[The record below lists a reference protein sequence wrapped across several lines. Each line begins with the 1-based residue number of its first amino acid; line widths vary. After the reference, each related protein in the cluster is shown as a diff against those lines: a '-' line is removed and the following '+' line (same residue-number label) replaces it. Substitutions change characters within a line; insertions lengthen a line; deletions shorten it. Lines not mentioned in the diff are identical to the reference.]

1 MDNERLDTNPSS
13 NHTGKRVSKERRAQV
28 EELLRSG
35 VPILDVAKT
44 VRMSPN
50 NVMAIKRD
58 MPEVTGLKDEF
69 KATTVRNL
77 KAFVQR
83 ASQKLVDELDSL
95 HVSQIP
101 IAMGISID
109 KINALQDQPQAVVEH
124 RFSISHDA
132 LDKLLKAKGQGV
144 KRDDNGVI
152 DLEVAQPKPESTQNF
167 LDWAKDPRDFL
178 GKTVVPNNPS
188 HESPIPDVG
197 PPPPPSNDEDEG
209 QD

>member
-58 MPEVTGLKDEF
+58 MPETTGLKDEF

-144 KRDDNGVI
+144 RVDDKGVI

-167 LDWAKDPRDFL
+167 LDWAKDPKDFL
-178 GKTVVPNNPS
+178 NKTVVPDYPS
-188 HESPIPDVG
+188 HESPIPDVR
-197 PPPPPSNDEDEG
+197 PPPPPSNHEDEG
-209 QD
+209 EE